1 MSDDIKNKIREIFV
15 SPELSSKV
23 VDIVVHGNKPSG
35 WSRRSNATY
44 YREPYALQ
52 IRDTIDAMWADRQ
65 DRLFRYSDW
74 KHMSHN
80 SVYLRINQSIR
91 YLVDNLDP
99 DHKYA
104 RFLQMVA
111 ITRERN
117 IGVKITFN
125 EEYRFSDTSTFS
137 PSPIIPKSEA
147 PKWKQKI
154 ETWLEESEPGDKPF
168 ILEGLMLTPEEI
180 KDLKLQF
187 AGLKNVGASIS
198 GSTIRLIKM
207 NIPV

>member
-1 MSDDIKNKIREIFV
+1 
-15 SPELSSKV
+15 
-23 VDIVVHGNKPSG
+23 VHGNKPSG

-44 YREPYALQ
+44 YREAYALQ
-52 IRDTIDAMWADRQ
+52 MKATIDAMWEDRQ
-65 DRLFRYSDW
+65 DRFYSYETW

-99 DHKYA
+99 EHKYA
-104 RFLQMVA
+104 RFMQMVS

-117 IGVKITFN
+117 KGVKITFN
-125 EEYRFSDTSTFS
+125 EEYRFADTSSFS
-137 PSPIIPKSEA
+137 PAPVIPQSET

-168 ILEGLMLTPEEI
+168 ILEGLMLSAEEVRE
-180 KDLKLQF
+180 LKLQF

-198 GSTIRLIKM
+198 ASTIRLIKM
-207 NIPV
+207 NTPV